1 MKWRTEASA
10 TEEKF
15 ILKLRGF
22 CVLPDGLEFL
32 WSNYSHVNKNIILW
46 YVTRKIVLLW
56 HMMFFSL
63 PASLQKLVYFK
74 TRLFLLLFSSSKE
87 ISNWKYSLQE
97 TKILLVHKV
106 MHLKIEISRQ
116 DLITLLF
123 QQNWTDC
130 SS

>member
-32 WSNYSHVNKNIILW
+32 RSNYSHVNKNIFLW